1 MDTAKLLAEVFA
13 SGRLEILKALR
24 QRPHRYTDLTRE
36 LDLSEGEVSRH
47 LQRLH
52 QAGLI
57 EKLATGMFQPTP
69 LALVALGFEPGLDLL
84 ARRADFFRTHDVH
97 ALDQRF
103 LLRLEALSH
112 AEFLTDPIEIFG
124 AITQVRTSVR
134 KRLDGIC
141 LIAEHVASGSMTHA
155 TFAPIADLVEEH
167 GTQVR
172 LITQQEDVAMS
183 IEYQGVLHPQLRT
196 VAVSRFDLFMSDTH
210 ALLNVATRE
219 GKVDY
224 ATGFFGTDPRF
235 YEWCRDLFEFQ
246 WAAAT
251 PVPVSQIEAT
261 QRALRAPRGRATRDA
276 WDNGNEEI
284 TRDVERASARDLRR
298 SSN

>member
-1 MDTAKLLAEVFA
+1 MEKSRATSTVSTRPGSSRSSRRGRSSRRPSRWSRSDSRGGLGLLAT
-13 SGRLEILKALR
+13 
-24 QRPHRYTDLTRE
+24 H
-36 LDLSEGEVSRH
+36 
-47 LQRLH
+47 
-52 QAGLI
+52 
-57 EKLATGMFQPTP
+57 
-69 LALVALGFEPGLDLL
+69 
-84 ARRADFFRTHDVH
+84 ADFFRTHDVH

-103 LLRLEALSH
+103 LLRIEALAH

-124 AITQVRTSVR
+124 AITQVRASVR

-155 TFAPIADLVEEH
+155 TFAPVAKLVEEH

-172 LITQQEDVAMS
+172 LITQQEDVAMT
-183 IEYQGVLHPQLRT
+183 IEYQGVLRPQLRT

-210 ALLNVATRE
+210 ALLNVANRE

-235 YEWCRDLFEFQ
+235 HEWCRDLFEFQ
-246 WAAAT
+246 WAVAT
-251 PVPVSQIEAT
+251 PVPTNHIEAT
-261 QRALRAPRGRATRDA
+261 QRALREMRNRPTRDA
-276 WDNGNEEI
+276 REGWDAGGE
-284 TRDVERASARDLRR
+284 DSAHEAGRPSPRELRR